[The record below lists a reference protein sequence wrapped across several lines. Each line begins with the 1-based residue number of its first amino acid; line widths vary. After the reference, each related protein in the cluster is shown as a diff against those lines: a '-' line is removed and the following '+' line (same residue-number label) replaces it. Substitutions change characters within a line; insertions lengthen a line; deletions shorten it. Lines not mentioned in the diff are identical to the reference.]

1 MVGVFCFCW
10 TPYATISM
18 AAILGHGEVNFPT
31 QRFVEDPLTRAGFL
45 EETLTDF
52 LQSIPLS
59 TTVLPLQF
67 AKSAIVWNPVIYL
80 VMNPMVNIYYI
91 ININIKNIFGVRLLI
106 AINVIL
112 FFVVIVEWPSSSF
125 VVTSMVVI
133 FITVIIAIMIV
144 VTINMCS
151 VPWSFPRNPTGPA
164 CGASSCFSAESDGLG
179 GYGGWCRLEL
189 EILSALHR
197 KCCF

>member
-18 AAILGHGEVNFPT
+18 AAILGHGEVNT
-31 QRFVEDPLTRAGFL
+31 QIFVEGPTTRAGFL

-91 ININIKNIFGVRLLI
+91 ININIKNIFGVRLMI
-106 AINVIL
+106 AISVIL
-112 FFVVIVEWPSSSF
+112 FFMVIVEWPSPSKLLSSP
-125 VVTSMVVI
+125 
-133 FITVIIAIMIV
+133 A
-144 VTINMCS
+144 
-151 VPWSFPRNPTGPA
+151 WS
-164 CGASSCFSAESDGLG
+164 SSSS
-179 GYGGWCRLEL
+179 W
-189 EILSALHR
+189 SSSPS
-197 KCCF
+197 